1 LQKGDLVK
9 ALRGRFFHLRGSSVL
24 DPKPE
29 WIDDGLLVI
38 NDQGCI
44 EQIGEAAALLPG
56 LPAGCMVQDHRP
68 YWILPGFIDVHTHFV
83 QLGMVA
89 SYGESLLTWLER
101 YTFPEEEKFVS
112 TELSQ
117 KVSHY
122 FLRALLSHGVTTA
135 SVYGSVHRVSCEAL
149 FAEAENLNLR
159 LLAGKTLMNR
169 NAPDSL
175 IGHDADGK
183 DLEATQ
189 ALVERWHGR
198 GRLGYSLSPR
208 FAPTSSDDQM
218 RWVGEMY
225 QASMGR
231 GSSEPPLFLQS
242 HLAENLQECQWVAEL
257 YPDVASYCQVY
268 DRFHH
273 MGSGAIFGHCIH
285 LNDEDL
291 GIMASRGASV
301 AFCPSSNLFL
311 GSGLFDL
318 DAAVLAGLK
327 VGLGTDIGAGTSM
340 SMFKTMLNA
349 YQVCKLRGQSLS
361 PEAAFFLA
369 TLGGAQALRLD
380 PYVGNFH
387 KGKEADLQVLN
398 PSAVAL
404 LDRRLQA
411 ARTKSEELFAL
422 LALGDE
428 RCLVAAYVLGQKRV

>member
-1 LQKGDLVK
+1 MK
-9 ALRGRFFHLRGSSVL
+9 ALRGRLFHLCGPSAF

-38 NDQGCI
+38 NDEGCI
-44 EQIGEAAALLPG
+44 DQIGEAAALLPG
-56 LPAGCMVQDHRP
+56 LPADCLVQDHRP
-68 YWILPGFIDVHTHFV
+68 HWILPGFIDVHTHFV

-112 TELSQ
+112 AELSQ
-117 KVSHY
+117 EVAYY

-135 SVYGSVHRVSCEAL
+135 SVYGSVHSVSCQAL
-149 FAEAENLNLR
+149 FVEAEKLNLR

-169 NAPDSL
+169 NAPASL
-175 IGHDADGK
+175 TQHDANGK
-183 DLEATQ
+183 DREATQ

-198 GRLGYSLSPR
+198 GRLGYSLTPR

-225 QASMGR
+225 QASIST
-231 GSSEPPLFLQS
+231 GSSGPPLFLQS

-285 LNDEDL
+285 LNDEDR

-318 DAAVLAGLK
+318 HAAVLAGLK

-340 SMFKTMLNA
+340 SMLKTMLNA
-349 YQVCKLRGQSLS
+349 YQVCKLRGQRLS
-361 PEAAFFLA
+361 PEAAFFFA
-369 TLGGAQALRLD
+369 TRGGAQALGLD
-380 PYVGNFH
+380 QHVGHFQ

-398 PSAVAL
+398 PSAIPL
-404 LDRRLQA
+404 LDRRLQD

-428 RCLVAAYVLGQKRV
+428 RCLVAAYVLGERLV